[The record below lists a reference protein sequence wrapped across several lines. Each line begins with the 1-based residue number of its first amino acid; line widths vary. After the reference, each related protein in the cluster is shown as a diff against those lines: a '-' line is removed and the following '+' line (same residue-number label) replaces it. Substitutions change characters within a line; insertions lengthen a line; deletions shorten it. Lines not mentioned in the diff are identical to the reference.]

1 MLRAYST
8 RDAQER
14 QRRRDAAA
22 LRVEPL
28 FVAVRLAIG
37 AALLNERDGLRQIGV
52 VQLVDGS
59 LGQAGR
65 AALDD
70 EPHHRRLASVR
81 ISTPKSGL
89 TIARQTVVSTLKSG

>member
-52 VQLVDGS
+52 VQLVDCP
-59 LGQAGR
+59 LRQAGR
-65 AALDD
+65 AALED
-70 EPHHRRLASVR
+70 EAHHG
-81 ISTPKSGL
+81 ISTPKSERIL
-89 TIARQTVVSTLKSG
+89 ARYGRVSTLKSE